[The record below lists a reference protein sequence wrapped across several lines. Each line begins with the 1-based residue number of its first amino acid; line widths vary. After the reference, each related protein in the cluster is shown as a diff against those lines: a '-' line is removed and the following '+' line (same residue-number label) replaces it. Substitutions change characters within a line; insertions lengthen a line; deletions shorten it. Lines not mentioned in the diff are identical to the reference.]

1 MIDCHSIEVEQEQKN
16 YWLDSVIQIC
26 SMSSFPNVSGL
37 ALHKWSCKYVR
48 ILARLAYAMKE
59 KINTQ
64 IDFVVWRSSA
74 CDIEEMEV
82 VV

>member
-1 MIDCHSIEVEQEQKN
+1 
-16 YWLDSVIQIC
+16 
-26 SMSSFPNVSGL
+26 MSSFPNVSGL
-37 ALHKWSCKYVR
+37 ALRKWSCKYVR